1 MQLASWLGR
10 VWRKNWRCFPTFLK
24 QLFYSNFRSQS
35 THVFFN
41 LMSKICFIILSYNP
55 VSEDHMWMY
64 WVAGVESDYTHPF
77 SHSFFLSP
85 PLFLSFFL
93 SQSFFISISL
103 CVCTR
108 CCYSLYLF
116 WVLYLYSRFLMV
128 SLSLYVFAFSYH
140 SCAFYLSIWL
150 QWIPTLYLLLCF
162 LYLLIS
168 PFVFIVKHSVYTS
181 LRILVNGCVCE
192 KKRKSVTIKS
202 NNGIVQLSWTK
213 K

>member
-55 VSEDHMWMY
+55 VSEEHMWMY

-77 SHSFFLSP
+77 SH
-85 PLFLSFFL
+85 SFFL

-116 WVLYLYSRFLMV
+116 WVLYLYSCFLMV
-128 SLSLYVFAFSYH
+128 SLSLSMSLLSLTILV
-140 SCAFYLSIWL
+140 LSISL
-150 QWIPTLYLLLCF
+150 FGYNEF
-162 LYLLIS
+162 L
-168 PFVFIVKHSVYTS
+168 HSIYFCVSSTS
-181 LRILVNGCVCE
+181 
-192 KKRKSVTIKS
+192 
-202 NNGIVQLSWTK
+202 
-213 K
+213 

>member
-93 SQSFFISISL
+93 SFFLNLSLFLSLFVCVRGVVTHYTCFEYCISIRVFWWSLSLSMSLLSLTILVLSISL
-103 CVCTR
+103 FGYNEFLHSIYFCV
-108 CCYSLYLF
+108 S
-116 WVLYLYSRFLMV
+116 S
-128 SLSLYVFAFSYH
+128 
-140 SCAFYLSIWL
+140 
-150 QWIPTLYLLLCF
+150 
-162 LYLLIS
+162 
-168 PFVFIVKHSVYTS
+168 TS
-181 LRILVNGCVCE
+181 
-192 KKRKSVTIKS
+192 
-202 NNGIVQLSWTK
+202 
-213 K
+213 

>member
-77 SHSFFLSP
+77 SHSFFLS
-85 PLFLSFFL
+85 
-93 SQSFFISISL
+93 QSFFISISL

-128 SLSLYVFAFSYH
+128 SLSL
-140 SCAFYLSIWL
+140 C
-150 QWIPTLYLLLCF
+150 LCF
-162 LYLLIS
+162 LLPFLCFLSLYLVTMNSYTLFT
-168 PFVFIVKHSVYTS
+168 FVFPLPLNLS
-181 LRILVNGCVCE
+181 LCIHRETLCLYFFADLSEWVCVWE
-192 KKRKSVTIKS
+192 KEKECDNQIK
-202 NNGIVQLSWTK
+202 
-213 K
+213 

>member
-93 SQSFFISISL
+93 SFSIFLYFYLSL
-103 CVCTR
+103 CVYEVLLLIILVLSIVSLFAFFDGLSLSLCL
-108 CCYSLYLF
+108 CFLLPFLCFLSLYLVTMNSYTLF
-116 WVLYLYSRFLMV
+116 TFVFPLPLN
-128 SLSLYVFAFSYH
+128 LSLCIHRETLCLYFFAD
-140 SCAFYLSIWL
+140 LSE
-150 QWIPTLYLLLCF
+150 
-162 LYLLIS
+162 
-168 PFVFIVKHSVYTS
+168 
-181 LRILVNGCVCE
+181 CVCVWE
-192 KKRKSVTIKS
+192 KEKECDNQIK
-202 NNGIVQLSWTK
+202 
-213 K
+213 

>member
-116 WVLYLYSRFLMV
+116 WVLYLYSCFLMV
-128 SLSLYVFAFSYH
+128 SLSLSMSLLSLTILV
-140 SCAFYLSIWL
+140 LSISL
-150 QWIPTLYLLLCF
+150 FGYNEF
-162 LYLLIS
+162 L
-168 PFVFIVKHSVYTS
+168 HSIYFCVSSTS
-181 LRILVNGCVCE
+181 
-192 KKRKSVTIKS
+192 
-202 NNGIVQLSWTK
+202 
-213 K
+213 